1 MGTKKENWKGEKR
14 VNIEYNTEGTV
25 EELSLKFK
33 HSKKLSELNKQ
44 FFWLLWVISWE
55 NIVTDSMPA

>member
-1 MGTKKENWKGEKR
+1 MGKAVTDTLLFSAAFDLMGTKKENWKGEKR

-44 FFWLLWVISWE
+44 FF
-55 NIVTDSMPA
+55 